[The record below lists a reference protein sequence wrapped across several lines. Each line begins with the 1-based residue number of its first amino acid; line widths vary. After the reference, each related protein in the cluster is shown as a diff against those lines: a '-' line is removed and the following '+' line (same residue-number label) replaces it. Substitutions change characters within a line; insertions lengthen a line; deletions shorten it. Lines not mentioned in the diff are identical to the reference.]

1 MSIPRVGVGP
11 SRKKHPRRSGWTVV
25 TNLYQPRKK
34 DGTAD
39 KRTAPKYGKH
49 SLHVHK
55 HGHKRW
61 YIDNVLRLEK
71 YIPKAARDHLIME
84 QMSGH

>member
-1 MSIPRVGVGP
+1 MMFAPYGRVCVGQ
-11 SRKKHPRRSGWTVV
+11 SRERHPRRSGWTVV

-39 KRTAPKYGKH
+39 KRATPTRGKH

-55 HGHKRW
+55 HGHKRL
-61 YIDNVLRLEK
+61 YVNNVLHLEK
-71 YIPKAARDHLIME
+71 YTPKNERN
-84 QMSGH
+84 